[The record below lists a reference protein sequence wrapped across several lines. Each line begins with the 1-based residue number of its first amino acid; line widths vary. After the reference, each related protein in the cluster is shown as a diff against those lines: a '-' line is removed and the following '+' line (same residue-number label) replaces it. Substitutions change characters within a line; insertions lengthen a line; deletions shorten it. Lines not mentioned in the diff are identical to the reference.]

1 MPSIDGQ
8 YVYCI
13 MDDVDEVDLG
23 EVGLLKGKVSTVPF
37 KDIAAVVSPVPYK
50 ELESNIAN
58 IMAHEKVVELARAKH
73 TTLPVRFGV
82 IFKTT
87 DGVKQL
93 LSKSY
98 EDYKAKLKKLTGKD
112 EYGVKLIL
120 SAQGMAK
127 LTQKVGKSS
136 EEIGK
141 LAKASARAGKG
152 TAYLLKLKADEALKA
167 ESLRR
172 LDEVSGKA
180 NEQLSAAAVDHAR
193 LKSDHEQIVL
203 NAAYLVERQ
212 GTQAF
217 RSAVDRLSKE
227 LKSLG
232 LEVHMSGPW
241 APYSFC

>member
-1 MPSIDGQ
+1 MPSASGQ
-8 YVYCI
+8 YVYCVV
-13 MDDVDEVDLG
+13 DDVGGVDIG
-23 EVGLLKGKVSTVPF
+23 EVGLLKGNVSAVPYR
-37 KDIAAVVSPVPYK
+37 DIAAVVSPVPFQ

-82 IFKTT
+82 IFKSAE
-87 DGVKQL
+87 GVKQL

-98 EDYKAKLKKLTGKD
+98 DDYKAKLKKLAGKD

-120 SAQGMAK
+120 SSQGMVK

-136 EEIGK
+136 EELGK
-141 LAKASARAGKG
+141 LAKASVRASKG

-212 GTQAF
+212 SSQAF
-217 RSAVDRLSKE
+217 RRAVDGLAKE